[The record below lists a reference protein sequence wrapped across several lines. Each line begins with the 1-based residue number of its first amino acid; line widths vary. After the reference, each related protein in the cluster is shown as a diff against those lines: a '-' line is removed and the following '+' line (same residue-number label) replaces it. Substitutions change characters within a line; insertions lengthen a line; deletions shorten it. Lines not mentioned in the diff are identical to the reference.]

1 MAEETRIFH
10 FHSDAYPDDTFQ
22 IGAMKG
28 FEEISVPYEFHIEL
42 ASKKAD
48 VAFDKMLNNPAWISI
63 RQAVPV
69 SGGKHGT
76 RVFKIHGLLSAFEV
90 VEFTQEFVK
99 YRAVL
104 VPRLWKCT
112 LTTQCRVFQD
122 MDIKDLI
129 KEVLTGKSGP
139 GLTPKD
145 FELKLNASY
154 QKREFVVQYNET
166 DLNFLH
172 RWLEHEGIFYFFDQ
186 TEQGEK
192 LIFTDGTAGYAK
204 LPGDPKIPY
213 RPDPANRSRS
223 SGAESEESLQEQTVH
238 SFLGRGLK
246 TTKNVLLKDH
256 NYRTPSVAVKGKAES
271 KNPAAEGTFYIF
283 GEHFKT
289 PGDGDALAKLRSEAM
304 ACRDMVFEGVSDH
317 RSFRPGSTFTLSEH
331 FRAAFNAAYVL
342 IRLDHEMDQQTA
354 AGGKGATMN
363 YRNLFTCI
371 PATVVYRPEKRA
383 EWPAIYGLMN
393 ATIDGAGS
401 NQYAEIDDQGRY
413 KVKLPFD
420 LSDKKDGKASRY
432 VRMMQPYAGGGMG
445 MHFPLHKGTEVALGF
460 VDGDPDRPLI
470 LGALINPETA
480 SPVSGSNNTQC
491 KIHTGGGNSITI
503 EDSSGGQR
511 IAFSSPTAG
520 TFFSIGA
527 PPE

>member
-1 MAEETRIFH
+1 MADETRIFH
-10 FHSDAYPDDTFQ
+10 FHSDAYADDTFQ
-22 IGAMKG
+22 IGSMRG
-28 FEEISVPYEFHIEL
+28 VEEISVPYEFRIEL
-42 ASKKAD
+42 ATKKAD
-48 VAFDKMLNNPAWISI
+48 VAFDKMLNSPAWVSI

-76 RVFKIHGLLSAFEV
+76 RIYKIHGVLSSFEV
-90 VEFTQEFVK
+90 VELSQEFVK

-122 MDIKDLI
+122 MDIKDMI
-129 KEVLTGKSGP
+129 KEVLTGKGGP

-154 QKREFVVQYNET
+154 AKREFVVQYNET

-172 RWLEHEGIFYFFDQ
+172 RWMEYEGIFYFFDQ
-186 TEQGEK
+186 TESGEK

-223 SGAESEESLQEQTVH
+223 SGAEAEETLQEQTVH
-238 SFLGRGLK
+238 SFVGRGMK

-256 NYRTPSVAVKGKAES
+256 NYRTPSVAVKAKAES
-271 KNPAAEGTFYIF
+271 KNTTAEGTYYVF

-289 PGDGDALAKLRSEAM
+289 PDEGAALAKLRAEGIM
-304 ACRDMVFEGVSDH
+304 CRDLLFEGVSDH
-317 RSFRPGSTFTLSEH
+317 RSFRPGTTFTLSEH
-331 FRAAFNAAYVL
+331 FRAEFNAAYVL
-342 IRLDHEMDQQTA
+342 TRLEHEMDQQTA
-354 AGGKGATMN
+354 AGGKGGGMN
-363 YRNLFTCI
+363 YKNTFSCI
-371 PATVVYRPEKRA
+371 PASVVFRPEKRA
-383 EWPAIYGLMN
+383 EWPSIFGIMN

-420 LSDKKDGKASRY
+420 MSDKKDGKASRY
-432 VRMMQPYAGGGMG
+432 IRMMQPYAGGGMG

-491 KIHTGGGNSITI
+491 KIHSGGGNSLTI
-503 EDSSGGQR
+503 ED
-511 IAFSSPTAG
+511 TAG
-520 TFFSIGA
+520 TQSMTLHTPSGNTFISIGKS
-527 PPE
+527 